1 MNLHENKANLVA
13 TNCHVELGAERG
25 KAMERELVVGFDS
38 SIVRGA
44 LQGIIK
50 HEIITSGGWVF

>member
-25 KAMERELVVGFDS
+25 KAMERELVVGFDRLLYS
-38 SIVRGA
+38 KGC
-44 LQGIIK
+44 
-50 HEIITSGGWVF
+50 TSGDN